1 MSDSPTTRLAA
12 GAADVPAADGVEL
25 NRRNL
30 GARTGTASEPAPVRI
45 AHLGLGAFHRAHQA
59 WYTDVADE
67 ANEWGIAAFTGR
79 SPQAA
84 EEIAAQDGLYSMI
97 ERSVDGDSVTVIDAI
112 SEAVDGARVDRL
124 VEHVAAPATALVTL
138 TVTEAGYALDADGRP
153 DLANPAVSADVEW
166 LRRNLDAAR
175 FDLSDAPRTALARLL
190 AGIEARRRVGAG
202 ALAIVSCDNLP
213 ENGELTR
220 SALFELAE
228 LASATETRE
237 HLAAHVTF
245 VSTSIDRITPKT
257 TPADVAAVASAT
269 GWRDRSPVVTEP
281 FHDWVLSGEFPSGRP
296 AWEKAGARFVDD
308 IDPFERRKLW
318 LLNGSHTLL
327 AYAGAARGH
336 RTVADAVGDP
346 EVRSWVEQFWAEA
359 VRHLPAEGLD
369 LDAYRAALLDR
380 FDNARIQHLLG
391 QIGQDGTTKLRVR
404 IAPVL
409 RAERAA
415 GRDGDASVRVLGA
428 WVAAARDGRLP
439 ADRAGDA
446 LAAAASESGER
457 AVVDLLR
464 LVDSELLEDP
474 AIVAA
479 VARAAAEFEAA

>member
-1 MSDSPTTRLAA
+1 MSETTAIA
-12 GAADVPAADGVEL
+12 SVGGAAVTDGRDL

-30 GARTGTASEPAPVRI
+30 AARTGTASQPAPVRI

-79 SPQAA
+79 SPLAA
-84 EEIAAQDGLYSMI
+84 EEIAAQDGLYSLV
-97 ERSVDGDSVTVIDAI
+97 ERSVDGDAVTVIDSI

-124 VEHVAAPATALVTL
+124 VEHVAAPTTALVTL
-138 TVTEAGYALDADGRP
+138 TITEAGYALDADGRP
-153 DLANPAVSADVEW
+153 DLANPAVGSDVEW
-166 LRRNLDAAR
+166 LRRNLDAAAL
-175 FDLSDAPRTALARLL
+175 DLATPPGTALARLL
-190 AGIEARRRVGAG
+190 AGVEARRRAGAG
-202 ALAIVSCDNLP
+202 PLAIVSCDNLP
-213 ENGELTR
+213 ENGDLTR
-220 SALFELAE
+220 SGLFALADFASAPATRDFLAE
-228 LASATETRE
+228 
-237 HLAAHVTF
+237 HVTF

-257 TPADVAAVASAT
+257 TPTDVAAVAAAT

-281 FHDWVLSGEFPSGRP
+281 FHDWVLSGEFRGGRP
-296 AWEKAGARFVDD
+296 AWERAGARFVDD

-336 RTVADAVGDP
+336 RTVAEAIGDP

-369 LDAYRAALLDR
+369 LGAYRAALLDR

-415 GRDGDASVRVLGA
+415 GRDGAASVRVLGA
-428 WVAAARDGRLP
+428 WVAAARDGRIP

-457 AVVDLLR
+457 SVVELLR
-464 LVDSELLEDP
+464 LVDPELLEDP
-474 AIVAA
+474 LVVVA
-479 VARAAAEFEAA
+479 VARAATGFASA

>member
-1 MSDSPTTRLAA
+1 M
-12 GAADVPAADGVEL
+12 
-25 NRRNL
+25 
-30 GARTGTASEPAPVRI
+30 RI

-84 EEIAAQDGLYSMI
+84 EEIAAQDGLYSLL

-124 VEHVAAPATALVTL
+124 VEHVAAPDTALVTL

-153 DLANPAVSADVEW
+153 DLANPAVAADVEW
-166 LRRNLDAAR
+166 LRRNLDAAQ

-190 AGIEARRRVGAG
+190 AGVEARRRAGAG
-202 ALAIVSCDNLP
+202 PLAIVSCDNLP

-228 LASATETRE
+228 LASATATRE
-237 HLAAHVTF
+237 HLAEHVTF

-257 TPADVAAVASAT
+257 TPADVAAVAAAT

-281 FHDWVLSGEFPSGRP
+281 FHDWVLSGEFRAGRP

-336 RTVADAVGDP
+336 RTVAEAVGDP

-415 GRDGDASVRVLGA
+415 GRDGEASVRVLGA

-457 AVVDLLR
+457 AVVELLR
-464 LVDSELLEDP
+464 LVDSELLED
-474 AIVAA
+474 ASVVAA
-479 VARAAAEFEAA
+479 VARAAGEFAAA

>member
-1 MSDSPTTRLAA
+1 M
-12 GAADVPAADGVEL
+12 PAADGVEL

-30 GARTGTASEPAPVRI
+30 AARTGTASEPAPVRI

-84 EEIAAQDGLYSMI
+84 EEIAAQDGLYSLI

-124 VEHVAAPATALVTL
+124 VEHVAAPDTALVTL

-153 DLANPAVSADVEW
+153 DLANPAVAADVEW
-166 LRRNLDAAR
+166 LRRNLDAAQ

-190 AGIEARRRVGAG
+190 AGVEARRRAGAG

-228 LASATETRE
+228 LASATATRE
-237 HLAAHVTF
+237 HLAEHVTF

-257 TPADVAAVASAT
+257 TPADVAAVAAAT

-281 FHDWVLSGEFPSGRP
+281 FHDWVLSGEFRSGRP

-336 RTVADAVGDP
+336 RTVAEAVGDP

-415 GRDGDASVRVLGA
+415 GRDGEASVRVLGA

-457 AVVDLLR
+457 AVVELLR

-474 AIVAA
+474 AVVAA
-479 VARAAAEFEAA
+479 VARAAGEFEAA

>member
-1 MSDSPTTRLAA
+1 MSDTSTTEPAA
-12 GAADVPAADGVEL
+12 GASAAADGLDL

-30 GARTGTASEPAPVRI
+30 AARTGNASEPAPVRI

-84 EEIAAQDGLYSMI
+84 EEIAAQDGLYALL
-97 ERSVDGDSVTVIDAI
+97 ERSVDGDSVTVVDSI

-124 VEHVAAPATALVTL
+124 VEHVSAPATALVTL

-153 DLANPAVSADVEW
+153 DLANPAVDADVAW
-166 LRRNLDAAR
+166 LRRNLGAVT
-175 FDLSDAPRTALARLL
+175 FDLADAPRTALARLL
-190 AGIEARRRVGAG
+190 TGVEARRRAGAG

-220 SALFELAE
+220 SSLFELAE
-228 LASATETRE
+228 LAAATAARE
-237 HLAAHVTF
+237 HLAEHVTF

-257 TPADVAAVASAT
+257 TPADVAAVTAAT

-281 FHDWVLSGEFPSGRP
+281 FHDWVLSGEFRAGRP

-336 RTVADAVGDP
+336 RTVAEAVGDA
-346 EVRSWVEQFWAEA
+346 EVRSWVEQFWDEA
-359 VRHLPAEGLD
+359 VRNLPSEGLD
-369 LDAYRAALLDR
+369 LDDYRAALLDR
-380 FDNARIQHLLG
+380 FDNARIQHLLR

-404 IAPVL
+404 VAPVL

-415 GRDGDASVRVLGA
+415 GRGGEASVLVLGA

-446 LAAAASESGER
+446 LARAASESGER
-457 AVVDLLR
+457 AVVELLR
-464 LVDSELLEDP
+464 LVDPELLDD
-474 AIVAA
+474 ATVVAA
-479 VARAAAEFEAA
+479 VGRAADAFAEV